1 MCDELLL
8 AIDTGGSKSDFLLL
22 DPEKHYLDRSRSKGV
37 GALHPGTLPVER
49 YLRDGLKELGPLTSR
64 VKLVF
69 CSLGGPNVDEVTS
82 ALKTLLPEAEILVK
96 READGDMILSAA
108 AACHAKAA
116 VLCGTGSVA
125 VGESRGV
132 RLFSGGWGPLL
143 GDGGSGGGIGYDAL
157 RLLLRSVDSGQGESV
172 LPGVFPNLSRRG
184 GTFAER
190 ASLKTAANRIS
201 RAEMAAQ
208 VPRIAELAE
217 AGDSNAVGLLKKAAE
232 EVAFLAKTVTAE
244 TPEADADGVLALGGL
259 FDCGELFRE
268 LCRRELKKERENYH
282 FVFGA
287 MKIIDAAADFA
298 VKIYKNQ
305 RMDIK

>member
-22 DPEKHYLDRSRSKGV
+22 DPEKHYLKRSRSKGV
-37 GALHPGTLPVER
+37 AALNPGTLPVEQ
-49 YLRDGLKELGPLTSR
+49 YLRDGINELGPLTNR
-64 VKLVF
+64 IKLVF

-82 ALKTLLPEAEILVK
+82 ALKTLLPDVEIRVK
-96 READGDMILSAA
+96 READGDMVLSAA
-108 AACHAKAA
+108 SAYHSQAV

-132 RLFSGGWGPLL
+132 RLFAGGWGPIL

-157 RLLLRSVDSGQGESV
+157 RLLMRSVDRGQGESV
-172 LPGVFPNLSRRG
+172 LPGVFPKLARRA

-190 ASLKTAANRIS
+190 VSLKTAANRIS

-217 AGDSNAVGLLKKAAE
+217 AGEPNAVGLLSKAAE
-232 EVAFLAKTVTAE
+232 EVAFLVKAVTTE

-268 LCRRELKKERENYH
+268 LCRRELKKEREKYH
-282 FVFGA
+282 FVFDA
-287 MKIIDAAADFA
+287 VKIIDAAADFA

-305 RMDIK
+305 RVNAK

>member
-1 MCDELLL
+1 MGDELLL

-22 DPEKHYLDRSRSKGV
+22 DPEKHYLNRSRGKGV
-37 GALHPGTLPVER
+37 GALNPGTLPVEQ
-49 YLRDGLKELGPLTSR
+49 YLRDGMNELGAPTDR
-64 VKLVF
+64 IKFVF
-69 CSLGGPNVDEVTS
+69 CSLGGPNVEEVTS
-82 ALKTLLPEAEILVK
+82 ALKTLIPKAAILVK
-96 READGDMILSAA
+96 READGDMVLAA
-108 AACHAKAA
+108 AAAYRAKAA

-125 VGESRGV
+125 VGEINGV
-132 RLFSGGWGPLL
+132 RSFSGGWGPYL

-172 LPGVFPNLSRRG
+172 LPGVFPELPRRG

-190 ASLKTAANRIS
+190 MSLKTAANRIS

-208 VPRIAELAE
+208 VPRIAELAA
-217 AGDSNAVGLLKKAAE
+217 AGEPNAVGLLKKAAE

-259 FDCGELFRE
+259 FECGELFRE
-268 LCRRELKKERENYH
+268 LCRRELKKVRARYH

-287 MKIIDAAADFA
+287 LKIIDAAADFA
-298 VKIYKNQ
+298 VNIYKKQLEN
-305 RMDIK
+305 IK

>member
-22 DPEKHYLDRSRSKGV
+22 DPEKHYLSRSRGKGV
-37 GALHPGTLPVER
+37 GALNPGTLPVEQ
-49 YLRDGLKELGPLTSR
+49 YLRDGMNELGAPTDR
-64 VKLVF
+64 IKFVF

-82 ALKTLLPEAEILVK
+82 ALKTLIPKAAILVK
-96 READGDMILSAA
+96 READGDMILAA
-108 AACHAKAA
+108 AAAYRAKAA

-125 VGESRGV
+125 VGESGGV
-132 RLFSGGWGPLL
+132 RSFSGGWGPYL

-157 RLLLRSVDSGQGESV
+157 RLLLRAVDSGEGESV
-172 LPGVFPNLSRRG
+172 LPGIFPELPRRAE
-184 GTFAER
+184 TFAKR
-190 ASLKTAANRIS
+190 MSLKMAATRVS

-208 VPRIAELAE
+208 LPRIAELAGH
-217 AGDSNAVGLLKKAAE
+217 GDPNAVGLLNKAAA

-259 FDCGELFRE
+259 FECGELFRE
-268 LCRRELKKERENYH
+268 LCRRELKKSRARYH

-287 MKIIDAAADFA
+287 LKIIDAAADFA
-298 VKIYKNQ
+298 VKIYNQ
-305 RMDIK
+305 QRVDIK

>member
-22 DPEKHYLDRSRSKGV
+22 DPEKRCLNRSRSKGV
-37 GALHPGTLPVER
+37 GAMNPGTLPVEQ
-49 YLRDGLKELGPLTSR
+49 YLRDGITGLGPLTSR

-69 CSLGGPNVDEVTS
+69 CSLGGPNVDEVAA
-82 ALKTLLPEAEILVK
+82 ALKKFFPDAEILVK
-96 READGDMILSAA
+96 READGDMILAA
-108 AACHAKAA
+108 AAAYRAEAA

-132 RLFSGGWGPLL
+132 RLFSGGWGPIL

-172 LPGVFPNLSRRG
+172 LPGVFPELPRRA

-190 ASLKTAANRIS
+190 MSLKMAANRIS

-217 AGDSNAVGLLKKAAE
+217 AGEPNAVGLLSKAAE
-232 EVAFLAKTVTAE
+232 EVAFLARSVTPE

-268 LCRRELKKERENYH
+268 LCRGELKKARARYH
-282 FVFGA
+282 FVFDA
-287 MKIIDAAADFA
+287 VKIIDAAADFA

-305 RMDIK
+305 RVNAK

>member
-22 DPEKHYLDRSRSKGV
+22 DPEKRYLDRSRGKGV
-37 GALHPGTLPVER
+37 AALNPGTLPVER
-49 YLRDGLKELGPLTSR
+49 YLRDGINGLSAPADRIEF
-64 VKLVF
+64 VF

-82 ALKTLLPEAEILVK
+82 ALKTLCPKAEVLVK
-96 READGDMILSAA
+96 READGDMILAA
-108 AACHAKAA
+108 AAAYHAKAA

-125 VGESRGV
+125 VGECRGV

-157 RLLLRSVDSGQGESV
+157 RLLLRAVDSGAGESV
-172 LPGVFPNLSRRG
+172 LPGVFPELPRRG

-190 ASLKTAANRIS
+190 AFLKTAANRIS

-208 VPRIAELAE
+208 VPRIAELAGN
-217 AGDSNAVGLLKKAAE
+217 GDQNALGLLNKAAA
-232 EVAFLAKTVTAE
+232 EVAFLAEAVTPKAPE
-244 TPEADADGVLALGGL
+244 TDADGVLALGGL

-268 LCRRELKKERENYH
+268 LCRRELKKTRPRHH
-282 FVFGA
+282 FVFDA

-298 VKIYKNQ
+298 VKIYQKQ
-305 RMDIK
+305 RMDKK

>member
-22 DPEKHYLDRSRSKGV
+22 DPEKHCLNRTRGQGV
-37 GALHPGTLPVER
+37 GALNPGTLPVEQ
-49 YLRDGLKELGPLTSR
+49 YLRDGINRLGVLTSR
-64 VKLVF
+64 IKLVF

-82 ALKTLLPEAEILVK
+82 ALKTLLPKAEILVK
-96 READGDMILSAA
+96 READGEMILAA
-108 AACHAKAA
+108 AAKYQAKAA

-125 VGESRGV
+125 VGESHGV
-132 RLFSGGWGPLL
+132 RLFAGGWGPLL

-172 LPGVFPNLSRRG
+172 LPGVFPELSRKA

-190 ASLKTAANRIS
+190 MSLKMAANRIS

-217 AGDSNAVGLLKKAAE
+217 AGEPNAVGLLNKAAE
-232 EVAFLAKTVTAE
+232 EVAFLARSVTPE

-259 FDCGELFRE
+259 FNSGELFRE
-268 LCRRELKKERENYH
+268 LCRRELKKERERYH
-282 FVFGA
+282 FVFDA
-287 MKIIDAAADFA
+287 VKIIDAAADFA

-305 RMDIK
+305 RMNIE

>member
-22 DPEKHYLDRSRSKGV
+22 DPGKHCLRRSRGKGV

-49 YLRDGLKELGPLTSR
+49 YLRDGINGLSVPADRLKF
-64 VKLVF
+64 VF

-82 ALKTLLPEAEILVK
+82 ALKTLCPKAEILVK

-108 AACHAKAA
+108 AAYRSRAA

-125 VGESRGV
+125 VGECRGV
-132 RLFSGGWGPLL
+132 RWFAGGWGPYL

-157 RLLLRSVDSGQGESV
+157 RLLLHAVDSGAGESV
-172 LPGVFPNLSRRG
+172 LPGVFPELPRRA

-217 AGDSNAVGLLKKAAE
+217 KDDRNALGLLNKAAA
-232 EVAFLAKTVTAE
+232 EVAFLAGAVTPE

-259 FDCGELFRE
+259 FACGELFRE
-268 LCRRELKKERENYH
+268 LCRRELKKEREKYH
-282 FVFGA
+282 FVFDA
-287 MKIIDAAADFA
+287 VKIIDAAADFA
-298 VKIYKNQ
+298 VKIYKQQ
-305 RMDIK
+305 RMGIK